1 MFKNN
6 FFLLIFFCNV
16 ISCYSQQSIKT
27 NIPIE
32 IDSIEINFEVI
43 SSTVSFDNC
52 KNLDDEFLKRKD
64 TYKIIITNP
73 DLVQLFKIDSSKLK
87 YSSANMY
94 FDATISMFKNGQMK
108 KYCVNR
114 NNYNLLS
121 DEDGNTYKIPKSNYI
136 ELLNYLIYFN
146 YKQGLV
152 DCLTDNC
159 DYLKDDSSLLL
170 NLLD

>member
-1 MFKNN
+1 
-6 FFLLIFFCNV
+6 
-16 ISCYSQQSIKT
+16 
-27 NIPIE
+27 
-32 IDSIEINFEVI
+32 
-43 SSTVSFDNC
+43 
-52 KNLDDEFLKRKD
+52 
-64 TYKIIITNP
+64 
-73 DLVQLFKIDSSKLK
+73 
-87 YSSANMY
+87 MY